1 MLHIKTTT
9 NAIALAKQ
17 CGRIDIVEKNGK
29 NLNRYLDI
37 LNTIQQGDFIFG
49 RQNSK

>member
-17 CGRIDIVEKNGK
+17 CGRIDIVEKNEK